1 MARANLPARPRRWRA
16 VALMV
21 GAGIAWSTGGI
32 IVRNVKIDDGFEI
45 VFWRSLFLFLALG
58 AYLLALHGRSAP
70 RQVAACGTPGLLS
83 GLLLAATFFF
93 FILALLLTSVANT
106 LVIMSAS
113 PFLAA
118 IFGRVW
124 LGESVRARTWVAMS
138 VGAAGIALM
147 FADSLGRG
155 QVVGNLLAL
164 GVSIA
169 FASNVIVLR
178 RAARRVDMAPAVLLA
193 GLFSMAIALP
203 FAWPFEASLA
213 DIGWLA
219 LMGSFQLALGCVLW
233 VLAARDLSA
242 AEIGLLSL
250 IEVIL
255 GPLWVWL
262 GVGERPS
269 ELALIGAAVVI
280 GALVAN
286 ELGPRPA
293 RPTD

>member
-1 MARANLPARPRRWRA
+1 
-16 VALMV
+16 
-21 GAGIAWSTGGI
+21 
-32 IVRNVKIDDGFEI
+32 
-45 VFWRSLFLFLALG
+45 
-58 AYLLALHGRSAP
+58 
-70 RQVAACGTPGLLS
+70 
-83 GLLLAATFFF
+83 
-93 FILALLLTSVANT
+93 
-106 LVIMSAS
+106 
-113 PFLAA
+113 
-118 IFGRVW
+118 
-124 LGESVRARTWVAMS
+124 MS

-193 GLFSMAIALP
+193 GLFSIAIALP
-203 FAWPFEASLA
+203 FAWPLEASLA
-213 DIGWLA
+213 DLGWLA

-250 IEVIL
+250 LEVIL

-269 ELALIGAAVVI
+269 DLALIGGAVVI

-286 ELGPRPA
+286 EMGPRPA
-293 RPTD
+293 RPAD